1 MSDDLEARIERFR
14 RKLERETDPD
24 ERTDIEE
31 AIKALAQKL
40 AAQHAQISL
49 AGVQTGAVSV
59 GDVAGRDQIGQQ
71 TNQSISDEANV
82 GAAVAGDV
90 GRDLT
95 LFTGETHGNYIAE
108 VIHLYQQ
115 APAAPQA
122 DYGAAL
128 RRYLTHLYVTHSTLD
143 LRGIDQR
150 QMDMPLSEIYVS
162 LTVRLINSSEGVRH
176 ETLRTRMEKIR
187 LAGEDPE
194 SREHAVEW
202 TTILR
207 QMRLVVIGLPGSG
220 KTTLLQ
226 YTAVRLCEVLARDDS
241 ARLADLGLGDTA
253 SQHPPVPLLLPLRE
267 LGAFLGESRVR
278 ELAGANPKLL
288 LDCLANYYQGFDL
301 DLPED
306 FFRRLGETRR
316 AIFLLDGLD
325 EVPQTDDRVRVSAI
339 VHSLVNRYPACRYV
353 ITSRPKAYEGDA
365 RLLGQGFRECTV
377 DDLSA
382 EQQQRFIANWSRSLY
397 RLLGHQGAEAG
408 RRATRFSD
416 DLWRALKANDRVR
429 DLATNPLLLT
439 IIAIIYY
446 DSHSLPENRA
456 ELYESCVTVLLK
468 GGRGKVDQAA
478 KQRENYSGRPSLNM
492 SLRQKRELLAF
503 VAYRMHQRGA
513 DTRESTRR
521 EIGRDDLVVI
531 VADSPAL
538 PAGCPPLEAA
548 EAFVDELP
556 VHVGLLDEIR
566 PRVFRFSHL
575 SFQEFLAAR
584 YVAEGE
590 RWAELLD
597 HAQEP
602 WWREV
607 ILLCAGHLSQER
619 CWRFLAQLITRGT
632 TPLERA
638 ANLALAADAILEL
651 EKFKGQGPLNAQISA
666 EARRILE
673 VPLADAPA
681 AARVAAGNA
690 LAVVGD
696 PRPGVCTLP
705 PPMVQIAGGSVMI
718 GSSKA
723 EADAAGRAY
732 EAYYLKRGEKE
743 QAKSARDWP
752 KDEVNDRAVDVA
764 AFAVARYPVTNAQF
778 KLFMDGGGYNPDAA
792 WWSDAARVWL
802 ARDDATTKGLDDWQ
816 RRTFKDK
823 PKFWADPRFGIARP
837 NHPVVGVNWY
847 EATAFCRWLTQY
859 LNDRYVY
866 RLPGEAEWE
875 YAARGSERRMYPWGG
890 AAPDGEHA
898 NYYEVCDG
906 TTAVGCFP
914 AGATPGTG
922 LLDMAG
928 NVLEWTRSAYQS
940 YPYDPTDGRE
950 DGAEPA
956 QKRFT
961 LRGGSWNLQPLY
973 LRAASRYDGS
983 PDSHDQ
989 DVGFRLARHR
999 A

>member
-1 MSDDLEARIERFR
+1 RQQRDSTPDPALRAALDAAITALEA
-14 RKLERETDPD
+14 
-24 ERTDIEE
+24 
-31 AIKALAQKL
+31 AQQ
-40 AAQHAQISL
+40 AQVSL
-49 AGVQTGAVSV
+49 SSAQTGDVSV

-71 TNQSISDEANV
+71 TNQQIGGEANV

-95 LFTGETHGNYIAE
+95 LFTGEASGNYIAD

-128 RRYLTHLYVTHSTLD
+128 RRYLKHLYVTHGTLD

-150 QMDMPLSEIYVS
+150 QMDMPLSEVYVS
-162 LTVRLINSSEGVRH
+162 LTVREVAPSEGV
-176 ETLRTRMEKIR
+176 LRGGVRAFIEKVR
-187 LAGEDPE
+187 QVVGKEAQEPPG
-194 SREHAVEW
+194 REQAVEW

-207 QMRLVVIGLPGSG
+207 QQKLAVIGLPGSG

-241 ARLADLGLGDTA
+241 AHLTDLGLGDDA
-253 SQHPPVPLLLPLRE
+253 GQHPPVPLLLPLRE
-267 LGAFLGESRVR
+267 LGAFLGESRIR
-278 ELAGANPKLL
+278 ELAGANSKLL

-306 FFRRLGETRR
+306 FFRRLGETGR

-325 EVPQTDDRVRVSAI
+325 EVPQTDDRVLVSAI
-339 VHSLVNRYPACRYV
+339 VRSLVNRYPACRYV
-353 ITSRPKAYEGDA
+353 LTSRPKAYEGDA
-365 RLLGQGFRECTV
+365 RLGQGFRECTV

-382 EQQQRFIANWSRSLY
+382 EKQQRFIGNWSRSLH
-397 RLLGHQGAEAG
+397 RLLGHQGDDAERPA
-408 RRATRFSD
+408 ARFSSE
-416 DLWRALKANDRVR
+416 LWGALETNDRVR

-446 DSHSLPENRA
+446 DSRSLPENRA
-456 ELYESCVTVLLK
+456 ELYEACVTVLLK
-468 GGRGKVDQAA
+468 GGRGKVDKAA
-478 KQRENYSGRPSLNM
+478 KQRENYSGRPSLSM

-513 DTRESTRR
+513 DTRESTGR

-743 QAKSARDWP
+743 RAKSARDWP

-875 YAARGSERRMYPWGG
+875 YAARGSERRIYPWGNPE
-890 AAPDGEHA
+890 PDDERA
-898 NYYEVCDG
+898 NFNQQYQR

-928 NVLEWTRSAYQS
+928 NVWEWTRSEYRP

-956 QKRFT
+956 KKRFT
-961 LRGGSWNLQPLY
+961 LRGGSWADGSID
-973 LRAASRYDGS
+973 LRAAARDGS
-983 PDSHDQ
+983 TPDYHDR

>member
-1 MSDDLEARIERFR
+1 MSDDLEARLVRLR
-14 RKLERETDPD
+14 RKLDSETDSE
-24 ERTDIEE
+24 ERADLLLAIEAVE
-31 AIKALAQKL
+31 QKL
-40 AAQHAQISL
+40 TAEVNRT
-49 AGVQTGAVSV
+49 GGPQTTGERVH
-59 GDVAGRDQIGQQ
+59 RQQIGG
-71 TNQSISDEANV
+71 EASV
-82 GAAVAGDV
+82 GAAIAGDV
-90 GRDLT
+90 KGDLT
-95 LFTGETHGNYIAE
+95 LFTGEASGNYIAD
-108 VIHLYQQ
+108 VIHLYEQ

-128 RRYLTHLYVTHSTLD
+128 RRYLKHLYVTHGTLD

-150 QMDMPLSEIYVS
+150 QMDMPLSEVYVS
-162 LTVRLINSSEGVRH
+162 LTVREVAPSEGV
-176 ETLRTRMEKIR
+176 LRGGVRAFIEKVR
-187 LAGEDPE
+187 QVVGKEAQEPPG
-194 SREHAVEW
+194 REQAVEW

-207 QMRLVVIGLPGSG
+207 QQKLAVIGLPGSG

-241 ARLADLGLGDTA
+241 AHLTDLGLGDDA
-253 SQHPPVPLLLPLRE
+253 GQHPPVPLLLPLRE
-267 LGAFLGESRVR
+267 LGAFLGESRIR
-278 ELAGANPKLL
+278 ELAGANSKLL

-306 FFRRLGETRR
+306 FFRRLGETGR

-325 EVPQTDDRVRVSAI
+325 EVPQTDDRVLVSAI
-339 VHSLVNRYPACRYV
+339 VRSLVNRYPACRYV
-353 ITSRPKAYEGDA
+353 LTSRPKAYEGDA
-365 RLLGQGFRECTV
+365 RLGQGFRECTV

-382 EQQQRFIANWSRSLY
+382 EKQQRFIGNWSRSLH
-397 RLLGHQGAEAG
+397 RLLGHQGDDAERPA
-408 RRATRFSD
+408 ARFSSE
-416 DLWRALKANDRVR
+416 LWGALETNDRVR

-446 DSHSLPENRA
+446 DSRSLPENRA
-456 ELYESCVTVLLK
+456 ELYEACVTVLLK
-468 GGRGKVDQAA
+468 GGRGKVDKAA
-478 KQRENYSGRPSLNM
+478 KQRENYSGRPSLSM

-513 DTRESTRR
+513 DTRESTGR

-705 PPMVQIAGGSVMI
+705 PPMVQIAGGSFVI
-718 GSSKA
+718 GEPKGKHKHDDEINSSPVSVQLF
-723 EADAAGRAY
+723 E
-732 EAYYLKRGEKE
+732 L
-743 QAKSARDWP
+743 
-752 KDEVNDRAVDVA
+752 
-764 AFAVARYPVTNAQF
+764 ARYPVTNAQF
-778 KLFMDGGGYNPDAA
+778 KLFMDGGGYAA
-792 WWSDAARVWL
+792 TAPWWSEAARVWL
-802 ARDDATTKGLDDWQ
+802 ARDDAATKGLDDWQ
-816 RRTFKDK
+816 CRTFKDK
-823 PKFWADPRFGIARP
+823 PEFWADPRFGIARP
-837 NHPVVGVNWY
+837 NHPVVGVNWH
-847 EATAFCRWLTQY
+847 EATAFCRWLTQH
-859 LNDRYVY
+859 LHDGYVY
-866 RLPGEAEWE
+866 RLPSEAEWE

-898 NYYEVCDG
+898 NYYKVSDG
-906 TTAVGCFP
+906 TSAVGCFL

-922 LLDMAG
+922 LLDMTG

-950 DGAEPA
+950 NGAEPA

-961 LRGGSWNLQPLY
+961 LRGGSWYALPIF
-973 LRAASRYDGS
+973 LRAASRVNVT
-983 PDSHDQ
+983 PDFLNRL
-989 DVGFRLARHR
+989 VGFRLARHR